1 MAERGTPAAST
12 VVVHRRM
19 RATRRRNTPAE
30 VALRSDLHHRGL
42 RFRVHRA
49 VYGLPRVRPD
59 IVFVSARLVVFVDGC
74 FWHRCPQHGTDPEA
88 NAMWW
93 KAKLDGNV
101 VRDRRTDARLRE
113 LGWYV
118 IRVWE
123 HESPDVAA
131 DRIATALEGRDTSG
145 RRRPS

>member
-1 MAERGTPAAST
+1 MAPNPRASSPG
-12 VVVHRRM
+12 VSERM
-19 RATRRRNTPAE
+19 RRTRTSNTPAE
-30 VALRSDLHHRGL
+30 IALRCELHRRGL
-42 RFRVHRA
+42 RFRVQRA
-49 VYGLPRVRPD
+49 IAGLPRARPD
-59 IVFVSARLVVFVDGC
+59 IVFVSAGLVVFVDGC
-74 FWHRCPQHGTDPEA
+74 FWHRCPDHGTDPEA

-101 VRDRRTDARLRE
+101 VRDRRVDARLRE

-131 DRIATALEGRDTSG
+131 DRIATALEERDTSG